1 MVEKDGAIVRV
12 MAGASLG
19 TDGPIAMRNPGLLLD
34 VSLSPGA
41 KFTQKV
47 QNKCAVVMTLVVASG
62 FDTRVWGVA
71 SIEQQISGVQ
81 QSKWR

>member
-19 TDGPIAMRNPGLLLD
+19 IDGPIAMRNPGLLLD

-41 KFTQKV
+41 KFTQEVRKT
-47 QNKCAVVMTLVVASG
+47 CAVVMTLVVTSG
-62 FDTRVWGVA
+62 FETRVWGVA
-71 SIEQQISGVQ
+71 PKERLILRVQ
-81 QSKWR
+81 QLR